1 MKGTFSL
8 SSLDYYLCGPH
19 LGVHEYHVS
28 LNITCVNGGK
38 IKGICHFTTFG
49 PSLDTERER
58 EREERKGGK
67 RKGEVRER
75 RRK

>member
-8 SSLDYYLCGPH
+8 SSLDYYLCGSH
-19 LGVHEYHVS
+19 SEVHENHVS
-28 LNITCVNGGK
+28 LNITFVNGEK
-38 IKGICHFTTFG
+38 IKGICQFTAFG
-49 PSLDTERER
+49 PSLHMER